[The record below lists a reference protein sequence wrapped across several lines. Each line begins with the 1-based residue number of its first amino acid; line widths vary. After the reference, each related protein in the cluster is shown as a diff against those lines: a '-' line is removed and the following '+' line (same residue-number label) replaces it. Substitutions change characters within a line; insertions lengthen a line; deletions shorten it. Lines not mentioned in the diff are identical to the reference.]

1 MRFSINDS
9 IRKEEDIRE
18 FIKWVHYYNNKYV
31 SISYKLWMI
40 NNIIESYNLLKGE
53 EIINSRYMT
62 TKEQLNVMWKYINN
76 WYKNKTE

>member
-1 MRFSINDS
+1 MRFSINDN

-18 FIKWVHYYNNKYV
+18 FIKWVHYYNDKDV

-53 EIINSRYMT
+53 EIINSRYMK
-62 TKEQLNVMWKYINN
+62 TKEQLNIMWNYIDTWN
-76 WYKNKTE
+76 KN